1 MRDKAGRD
9 SRLTLLLV
17 LSIAWTAVIWGHSLM
32 SGPVS
37 GAESSFVV
45 SLARP
50 LFEALGSASSRTSA
64 STPSSACSRAFSAL
78 ASTTWRRLARQSSQA
93 SSGPSSRP
101 SSTSASSASCPA
113 DPASPP
119 TSSSTSRASFS
130 APSSPLPP
138 PAPPPPAA
146 APRASGP
153 AAPGRP
159 HVTEP
164 ITLPRQ
170 PRLRG
175 RVRLQC
181 SHHGGHGPHTSLKRR
196 KQWHIPSQGET
207 SSGSPAPRA
216 RRPSPP
222 PSSRAAHAPRW
233 TTT

>member
-1 MRDKAGRD
+1 MRDMAGRD

-17 LSIAWTAVIWGHSLM
+17 LSVAWTAVIWGHSLM

-50 LFEALGSASSRTSA
+50 LFEALGVRDA
-64 STPSSACSRAFSAL
+64 SACSRAFSAH
-78 ASTTWRRLARQSSQA
+78 ASTTRRRLARRSSQA

-113 DPASPP
+113 APASPP
-119 TSSSTSRASFS
+119 TSSSTSQASFS
-130 APSSPLPP
+130 APSSHSPS
-138 PAPPPPAA
+138 PAPPPAA

-233 TTT
+233 TKT